1 MKLKLSLTV
10 LLVATTILTNGQDT
24 AIIRRTP
31 YKLTLAV
38 DKKSFYEEEIKAT
51 PYVLPN
57 NTVQLYPGETVFI
70 EIEQEDGIIK
80 SLVAVEQNI
89 HPDKTLIINFSQTAN
104 KKIHENTMLK
114 IQNPFKQSLL
124 YIAKIFFLHHRKW
137 VDTNVYP
144 VEAGL
149 ASIEIWP
156 DVIISIV
163 LEKWEF
169 KSSN

>member
-1 MKLKLSLTV
+1 
-10 LLVATTILTNGQDT
+10 
-24 AIIRRTP
+24 
-31 YKLTLAV
+31 
-38 DKKSFYEEEIKAT
+38 
-51 PYVLPN
+51 
-57 NTVQLYPGETVFI
+57 
-70 EIEQEDGIIK
+70 
-80 SLVAVEQNI
+80 
-89 HPDKTLIINFSQTAN
+89 
-104 KKIHENTMLK
+104 MLK

-124 YIAKIFFLHHRKW
+124 YNAKIFFLRHRKW